1 MAEEAAVASRREVG
15 MVQDPMCTAR
25 DPVHLPDRLSGLL
38 RVVGAAGI
46 AAGPTTLTHPD
57 HAHDP
62 RDQDENRLA
71 GTATTMRDVAG
82 VSIAMASEV
91 DPVVEDVVPDEP

>member
-1 MAEEAAVASRREVG
+1 VAEEAAVASRREVG

-38 RVVGAAGI
+38 RVVGAAGT

-57 HAHDP
+57 RAHDP
-62 RDQDENRLA
+62 RGQDEKRLA
-71 GTATTMRDVAG
+71 DTATTMRDVAG
-82 VSIAMASEV
+82 VSIAMASEA
-91 DPVVEDVVPDEP
+91 DPVVEDVVPDEL